1 MFQRAGSNK
10 RLSISVLGLAMAVHV
25 ALTLVFVFILFPS
38 GVSKLLVA
46 STYGLVTATLLANLI
61 LLAAVVGIVLSFLG
75 GLRLPDFGLCSRDL
89 PIALVLTISVW
100 IVVNMIEGAWQFAA
114 NGAVSW
120 GGAWQRLGVTAAIG
134 ALVAQLFGNA
144 LYEEIFFRG
153 VLLRQVYWRL
163 GPETT
168 HLQKFQKLAIA
179 LAISQ
184 SLFALIHL
192 PILLSG
198 GASLIAALATLP
210 AIFTTGAAL
219 AILYARSDNLAL
231 CVGIHSLANKPTLL
245 VADCFD
251 IPNNLLFVTVTCL
264 VLATLW
270 RRDNIH

>member
-10 RLSISVLGLAMAVHV
+10 RLSLPILCLAMAVYV
-25 ALTLVFVFILFPS
+25 AFGLVAVFVLFPS
-38 GVSKLLVA
+38 GALNLFAA
-46 STYGLVTATLLANLI
+46 SMHGLVTATLLANLI
-61 LLAAVVGIVLSFLG
+61 LLATVVGGVLYLLG
-75 GLRLPDFGLCSRDL
+75 GLRLADFGLRVSDV
-89 PIALVLTISVW
+89 PIALVLTAAVW
-100 IVVNMIEGAWQFAA
+100 LAVNAIEATWQIAA
-114 NGAVSW
+114 TGAVSW
-120 GGAWQRLGVTAAIG
+120 GGDWQRLGLTAAIG

-153 VLLRQVYWRL
+153 VLLRQIYWRL
-163 GPETT
+163 GTKTT

-198 GASLIAALATLP
+198 GASLIAALAQLP
-210 AIFTTGAAL
+210 AIFTAGAAL

-264 VLATLW
+264 VLAALW
-270 RRDNIH
+270 RRNKIR

>member
-1 MFQRAGSNK
+1 MFQRTGSN
-10 RLSISVLGLAMAVHV
+10 RLPISVLGLAIVVHV
-25 ALTLVFVFILFPS
+25 ALMFVFIFILFPS
-38 GVSKLLVA
+38 GVPKLLVA
-46 STYGLVTATLLANLI
+46 STYGLLTATLVANLI
-61 LLAAVVGIVLSFLG
+61 LLAAVVAIVLSLLG
-75 GLRLPDFGLCSRDL
+75 GLGLSDFGLRSRDV
-89 PIALVLTISVW
+89 PIALVLTMSVW
-100 IVVNMIEGAWQFAA
+100 IVANTIEGAWQIAA
-114 NGAVSW
+114 NGVVSW
-120 GGAWQRLGVTAAIG
+120 DGAWQRLGVTAAIG

-153 VLLRQVYWRL
+153 VLLRQIYWRL

-198 GASLIAALATLP
+198 GASLIAALTQLP
-210 AIFTTGAAL
+210 AIFTAGAAL

-251 IPNNLLFVTVTCL
+251 IPNNLLFVTATCL
-264 VLATLW
+264 VLAVLW
-270 RRDNIH
+270 RRDKIR

>member
-1 MFQRAGSNK
+1 MFQRAGSNNK
-10 RLSISVLGLAMAVHV
+10 LSISVLGLAMAVHV
-25 ALTLVFVFILFPS
+25 ALMLVFVFILFPS
-38 GVSKLLVA
+38 GVLKLLVA
-46 STYGLVTATLLANLI
+46 PTYGVVTATLIANLI

-75 GLRLPDFGLCSRDL
+75 GLRLSDFGLRSRNI
-89 PIALVLTISVW
+89 PIALVLTITVW
-100 IVVNMIEGAWQFAA
+100 IVVNTIEGAWQIAV
-114 NGAVSW
+114 NGTVSW
-120 GGAWQRLGVTAAIG
+120 DGAWQRLGLTAATG

-153 VLLRQVYWRL
+153 VLLRQIYWRL
-163 GPETT
+163 GPETSR
-168 HLQKFQKLAIA
+168 LQKLQKLAIA

-198 GASLIAALATLP
+198 GASLIAALAQLP
-210 AIFTTGAAL
+210 AIFTAGAAL

-251 IPNNLLFVTVTCL
+251 IPNSLLFVTVTCL
-264 VLATLW
+264 LLASLW
-270 RRDNIH
+270 RRDRLR